1 MRIAR
6 SEDNDLTRIARRHD
20 TDKGDWFT
28 RVYYD
33 LLEPVR
39 DEPLRLLEIG
49 VYNGGSLHMW
59 REFLPNA
66 TLFAIDVDPR
76 CLAFERELPGTTI
89 ALVDQA
95 NPVALRQFADRIGG
109 ELDVV
114 IDDGGHTMNQQL
126 TSFEVLFPYVVSGGA
141 YVIEDLG
148 TAYWVEYGGRDLGQ
162 DGTSI
167 ALVKRL
173 IDAVH
178 IGAMTRPVAG
188 VRSAV
193 SAQNV
198 AATREDIISVS
209 VHPGQA
215 VILKR

>member
-6 SEDNDLTRIARRHD
+6 EDENDLTRIAHRHD

-33 LLEPVR
+33 LLEHVR

-76 CLAFERELPGTTI
+76 CLAFERDLPNTTI
-89 ALVDQA
+89 RLVDQG
-95 NPVALRQFADRIGG
+95 NPAALRGFAEEMGG
-109 ELDVV
+109 DFDVV
-114 IDDGGHTMNQQL
+114 IDDGGHTMPQQL

-167 ALVKRL
+167 ALVKSL
-173 IDAVH
+173 VDAVH
-178 IGAMTRPVAG
+178 IGAMSRPITG

-193 SAQNV
+193 SPESV
-198 AATREDIISVS
+198 ARTREDVMAVS

-215 VILKR
+215 VVLKR